1 MIKGWQMM
9 SGDDH
14 CNEELADEV
23 RRGRGGEG
31 GGRGDLDRSRASDIK
46 SDNPHLAGGEKH
58 DKDIGKKGGSTADI
72 FFSNTSGE
80 STDLGR
86 CNHCSVGFGSWK
98 VTIEIGKSPLNIVEV
113 KDGTK

>member
-1 MIKGWQMM
+1 MR
-9 SGDDH
+9 SG
-14 CNEELADEV
+14 EEE
-23 RRGRGGEG
+23 EG
-31 GGRGDLDRSRASDIK
+31 GRRRRRRSRASDIK

-72 FFSNTSGE
+72 FFSNTYGE

-86 CNHCSVGFGSWK
+86 CNHCSVVFGSWK